1 MNSALLIPY
10 AITPGCNR
18 VAQKRSAW
26 PGGSGN
32 FAAQFF
38 TLFSMNRIRVL
49 PDQVANQ
56 IAAGEVVER
65 PASVVKELVEN
76 AIDAG
81 AGKIGVEIQAGGR
94 ALIRVTDDGVGMSR
108 DDAMLSLER
117 HGTSKLRKAE
127 DLTTIETM
135 GFRGEAVPS
144 IASVC
149 RFTLT
154 TRERDSDEPEGTEVA
169 IDGGKLIDVKS
180 AGRAPG
186 TTVEARQLFFNLP
199 ARRKFLKSQETERAH
214 IQHCL
219 ALTALA
225 HPQIAFDFKSD
236 KRMVW
241 RLPAESAGGDA
252 ASRMAALKERLRALY
267 GAEIQMIPVEGEE
280 GRVRIWGF
288 TGAPGVSRANRQDQH
303 VFVNKRP
310 IEHRGLNQALL
321 EGYRGGL
328 PKARY
333 PICCLFLEMPTASV
347 DVNIHPAK
355 REVKFERDREVRALV
370 ADAVRD
376 ALLDFHRESLSTS
389 AADDAVDAVPADE
402 ALQAEPFPIA
412 STKRGETMELAG
424 GESFEAATPAATP
437 EPERKSG
444 AISAQRIFPEVPKP
458 TPVPPATSTSSGKQ
472 AGNKP
477 GRAPLDEAARERIA
491 AIEKEVK
498 DAPLEPAPLLKVP
511 LRMLGTVARHYV
523 VLESDRGMVLMDRR
537 AAHERVLYEK
547 MLAEAQ
553 DAAGEAQR
561 LLLPETVELSA
572 RDAGF
577 VREQLDAL
585 AKLGVGLSEFG
596 EQTFL
601 LDALPPFVRGMDA
614 RKFVLELIDDLKAA
628 GSSAGTDRLTE
639 RAIAQSLCHRAVQ
652 SGDSLSETELTQL
665 VEDLRRCSMP
675 YTCPN
680 GRPTLI
686 EMNER
691 ELAKKFGRGM

>member
-1 MNSALLIPY
+1 
-10 AITPGCNR
+10 
-18 VAQKRSAW
+18 
-26 PGGSGN
+26 
-32 FAAQFF
+32 
-38 TLFSMNRIRVL
+38 MNRIRVL
-49 PDQVANQ
+49 SDQVANQ

-108 DDAMLSLER
+108 DDALLSLER

-127 DLTTIETM
+127 DLTTIATM

-154 TRERDSDEPEGTEVA
+154 TREREGDEPEGTEVA

-267 GAEIQMIPVEGEE
+267 GAEIQMIPVAGEE
-280 GRVRIWGF
+280 GAIRIWGF

-328 PKARY
+328 PKGRY

-376 ALLDFHRESLSTS
+376 ALLDYHRESLATS
-389 AADDAVDAVPADE
+389 SADDAVDVVPADE
-402 ALQAEPFPIA
+402 PLKAEPFPTA
-412 STKRGETMELAG
+412 STKRSETMELAG
-424 GESFEAATPAATP
+424 GESFEAATPAAKP
-437 EPERKSG
+437 GAERKSG
-444 AISAQRIFPEVPKP
+444 PASAQRIFPEVPKP
-458 TPVPPATSTSSGKQ
+458 TPVPPATT
-472 AGNKP
+472 AGGKP
-477 GRAPLDEAARERIA
+477 GRAVLDDDAKERIA

-561 LLLPETVELSA
+561 LLLPETVELST

-628 GSSAGTDRLTE
+628 GSSAGSDRLTE
-639 RAIAQSLCHRAVQ
+639 RVIAQSLCHRAVQ

-691 ELAKKFGRGM
+691 ELAKKFGRS

>member
-1 MNSALLIPY
+1 
-10 AITPGCNR
+10 
-18 VAQKRSAW
+18 
-26 PGGSGN
+26 
-32 FAAQFF
+32 
-38 TLFSMNRIRVL
+38 MNRIRVL

-76 AIDAG
+76 AIDAD
-81 AGKIGVEIQAGGR
+81 AHKIGVEIQAGGR

-108 DDAMLSLER
+108 DDALLSLER

-127 DLTTIETM
+127 DLATVETM

-154 TRERDSDEPEGTEVA
+154 TRERDSGEPEGTEVA
-169 IDGGKLIDVKS
+169 IDGGKLLDVKS

-186 TTVEARQLFFNLP
+186 TTIEARQLFFNLP

-236 KRMVW
+236 KRMIW
-241 RLPAESAGGDA
+241 RLPAEPAADDT

-267 GAEIQMIPVEGEE
+267 GAEVQLIPVEREE
-280 GRVRIWGF
+280 AVGRSNGRIRIWGF

-328 PKARY
+328 PKGRY
-333 PICCLFLEMPTASV
+333 PICCLFLEMATSSV

-376 ALLDFHRESLSTS
+376 ALLDYHRESASS
-389 AADDAVDAVPADE
+389 PGDDDTVDAVPAD
-402 ALQAEPFPIA
+402 APLKAEPFPVA
-412 STKRGETMELAG
+412 STQKSETMELGG
-424 GESFEAATPAATP
+424 GESFDAAKPATAVNSDRRPASNPAPAPT
-437 EPERKSG
+437 R
-444 AISAQRIFPEVPKP
+444 RIFPEVPKP
-458 TPVPPATSTSSGKQ
+458 KPVPASSAATNRKSKEQ
-472 AGNKP
+472 KNERP
-477 GRAPLDEAARERIA
+477 PLDAAARKRIA
-491 AIEKEVK
+491 AIEKEVQ

-537 AAHERVLYEK
+537 AAHERVLYER
-547 MLAEAQ
+547 MLEAAR
-553 DAAGEAQR
+553 DAAAESQR
-561 LLLPETVELSA
+561 LLLPETVELSV

-577 VREQLDAL
+577 VRENLDAL
-585 AKLGVGLSEFG
+585 AKLGVELSEFG

-601 LDALPPFVRGMDA
+601 LDALPPFAQGCEA
-614 RKFVLELIDDLKAA
+614 RTFVLELIDDLKAA
-628 GSSAGTDRLTE
+628 GNSAGSGRLTE
-639 RAIAQSLCHRAVQ
+639 RAIAQTICHRAVQ
-652 SGDSLSETELTQL
+652 ARDTLSETELATL
-665 VEDLRRCSMP
+665 VENLRRCAMP

-691 ELAKKFGRGM
+691 ELAKKFGRS

>member
-1 MNSALLIPY
+1 
-10 AITPGCNR
+10 
-18 VAQKRSAW
+18 
-26 PGGSGN
+26 
-32 FAAQFF
+32 
-38 TLFSMNRIRVL
+38 MNRIRVL

-81 AGKIGVEIQAGGR
+81 ANKIGVEIQAGGR

-108 DDAMLSLER
+108 DDALLSLER
-117 HGTSKLRKAE
+117 HGTSKLRTAE
-127 DLTTIETM
+127 DLATIETM

-154 TRERDSDEPEGTEVA
+154 TRERDSDEPEGTEVSV
-169 IDGGKLIDVKS
+169 DGGRLIDVKS
-180 AGRAPG
+180 AGRAAG
-186 TTVEARQLFFNLP
+186 TTIEARQLFFNLP

-225 HPQIAFDFKSD
+225 HPQIAFEFKSD

-252 ASRMAALKERLRALY
+252 ESRMAALKERLRALY
-267 GAEIQMIPVEGEE
+267 GAEIRMIPVAGEE
-280 GRVRIWGF
+280 TVSGGDAVIRIWGF

-328 PKARY
+328 PKGRY

-376 ALLDFHRESLSTS
+376 ALLDYHRESIS
-389 AADDAVDAVPADE
+389 ASGADDAEDAVPAD
-402 ALQAEPFPIA
+402 APLKAEPFPMA
-412 STKRGETMELAG
+412 STTKGETMELVG
-424 GESFEAATPAATP
+424 GESFESAKPAAKGQP
-437 EPERKSG
+437 GSG
-444 AISAQRIFPEVPKP
+444 KPQRIFPEVPKP
-458 TPVPPATSTSSGKQ
+458 APVPASTSK
-472 AGNKP
+472 APERKADRKP
-477 GRAPLDEAARERIA
+477 DRAPLDDVARERIA

-498 DAPLEPAPLLKVP
+498 ETPAEPAPLLKVP

-547 MLAEAQ
+547 LLAEARE
-553 DAAGEAQR
+553 AAGEAQR

-577 VREQLDAL
+577 VREQLETL
-585 AKLGVGLSEFG
+585 ARLGVGLSEFG

-601 LDALPPFVRGMDA
+601 LDALPPFVRGIEA

-628 GSSAGTDRLTE
+628 GSSAGSDRLTE
-639 RAIAQSLCHRAVQ
+639 RAIAQGICHRAAL
-652 SGDSLSETELTQL
+652 SGDALSEAELANL

-691 ELAKKFGRGM
+691 ELAKKFGRGG